1 MSMKYVAAYLLC
13 VTAGNESPSLKDI
26 SSVLSSVGI
35 ECDEEILNVLI
46 KNMQGHLPHEVIASG
61 LSKLQSVSSGNNVTT
76 IPGATI
82 STGSNIATAPAK
94 EEEEEE
100 EEEADL
106 GFSLFD

>member
-35 ECDEEILNVLI
+35 ECDEEIINVLI

-61 LSKLQSVSSGNNVTT
+61 LNKLQTVSASSNVTNT
-76 IPGATI
+76 SGTTA
-82 STGSNIATAPAK
+82 STDPNTAVAPVK
-94 EEEEEE
+94 EEEE

>member
-1 MSMKYVAAYLLC
+1 MKYVAAYLLC
-13 VTAGNESPSLKDI
+13 VTAGNESPSSKDI

-35 ECDEEILNVLI
+35 DCDEEIINVLI

-61 LSKLQSVSSGNNVTT
+61 LSKLQTVSVGSNVTNT
-76 IPGATI
+76 LGATA
-82 STGSNIATAPAK
+82 STDPNTAVAPAK
-94 EEEEEE
+94 EEEE